1 MDFKLRLSI
10 FPQTEEDH
18 KNMMKDRYDP
28 SKNYPGYSGILQ
40 VPADQVQPL
49 IEYLSQC
56 TPNHDNFH
64 EEDFIPISGA
74 GYMNTAKTSGQ
85 KYLALQFRPDWKKKQ
100 EIEERRSGGSPE
112 PTPVK
117 TEVVPKEKSEWF

>member
-56 TPNHDNFH
+56 TPSHDEFH
-64 EEDFIPISGA
+64 KEDFIPISA
-74 GYMNTAKTSGQ
+74 GGWMNTAKTSGQ
-85 KYLALQFRPDWKKKQ
+85 KYLWMQFRPDWKKKQ